1 MMVGVQSSPSPHR
14 MPESPVTAA
23 PRPVPATVARRSVLT
38 AAGVGALLL
47 TAGCNPFST
56 TRTTRTVV
64 TEAPPPVDPMDTLIA
79 MTRLHMLRLEASL
92 DLGSTTTRKLTP
104 LRNDRRQHLQ
114 RLLDEQ
120 ARVNRT
126 EAGPLVEPGQSV
138 PAPATA
144 AEAVESAATDAAD
157 AQSAFGDQIAVVS
170 RYRAAMFA
178 SIAACLA
185 GHRVVL
191 Q

>member
-14 MPESPVTAA
+14 MPESPDTAA
-23 PRPVPATVARRSVLT
+23 SRPGRGGIARRSLLT
-38 AAGVGALLL
+38 AAGAGALLL

-56 TRTTRTVV
+56 SRTTRTV
-64 TEAPPPVDPMDTLIA
+64 TAEAPPPVDPMDTLIA
-79 MTRLHMLRLEASL
+79 TTRLHLLRLEASL
-92 DLGSTTTRKLTP
+92 DLGAATTKKLTP

-114 RLLDEQ
+114 VLLDEQ

-126 EAGPLVEPGQSV
+126 EPQPLVEPGQTV
-138 PAPATA
+138 PAPETA
-144 AEAVESAATDAAD
+144 GDAIESAAADAAD
-157 AQSAFGDQIAVVS
+157 AQEFFGDQIANVS